1 MARRLHYTTAMI
13 PRSGAG
19 IPGSFVSE
27 AEDIAL
33 VLRARQVRRN
43 LERLRRALGLL
54 VGVGFLGLLGLAL
67 YPLNPVRFGC
77 RSMQSE
83 AKSNL
88 KAFFV
93 AQEAFHAE
101 HDRYGERAA
110 DVDFAP
116 RVGAKQRYRYV
127 LTDVTKDGFTAWA
140 FGIADD
146 VDGDVWRINHENNLE
161 NVGSVCR

>member
-1 MARRLHYTTAMI
+1 MEHLPGAAL
-13 PRSGAG
+13 PR
-19 IPGSFVSE
+19 SFVSD
-27 AEDIAL
+27 AEDIA
-33 VLRARQVRRN
+33 VVRRARQVRRN
-43 LERLRRALGLL
+43 LERLQLALILL
-54 VGVGFLGLLGLAL
+54 VGVGFFGLLGIAKCA
-67 YPLNPVRFGC
+67 PHPVRFGC
-77 RSMQSE
+77 RGMQSE

-140 FGIADD
+140 FGVADE

-161 NVGSVCR
+161 NVGNACR

>member
-1 MARRLHYTTAMI
+1 MEHLPGAAL
-13 PRSGAG
+13 PR
-19 IPGSFVSE
+19 SFVSD
-27 AEDIAL
+27 AEDIA
-33 VLRARQVRRN
+33 VVRRARQVRRN
-43 LERLRRALGLL
+43 LERLQLALILL
-54 VGVGFLGLLGLAL
+54 VGVGFFGLLGLAL
-67 YPLNPVRFGC
+67 YPPNPVRFGC
-77 RSMQSE
+77 RGMQSA
-83 AKSNL
+83 AKDNL

-116 RVGAKQRYRYV
+116 RVGAKPRYRYV

-140 FGIADD
+140 FGVADE

-161 NVGSVCR
+161 NVGNACR